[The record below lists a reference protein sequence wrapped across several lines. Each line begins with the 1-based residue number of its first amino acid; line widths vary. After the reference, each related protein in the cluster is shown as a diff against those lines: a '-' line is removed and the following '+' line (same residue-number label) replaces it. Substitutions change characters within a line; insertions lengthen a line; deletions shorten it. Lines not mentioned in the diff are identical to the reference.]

1 MDFSNMT
8 NVRELLAA
16 GGPVLILLLLLSVY
30 SISVI
35 LERFFKLRSSI
46 SLSRKLIAYC
56 RHPIR
61 SENYQK
67 VQDACHKDVVK
78 NTPAAALL
86 SRLVQ
91 ERHRPQAELEKM
103 ADSIIDWET
112 SKLQRRLTVL
122 GTLGSITPFIGL
134 FGTVIGVMHAFK
146 DLASTSAA
154 GTGASVVAAGI
165 AEALINTAAGLFVAI
180 PAVIAYNYF
189 LSKTNYFAKELENA
203 ADEVIFRQPEDENGD
218 F

>member
-56 RHPIR
+56 RHPLR

-189 LSKTNYFAKELENA
+189 LSKTNYFAKELVNA

>member
-35 LERFFKLRSSI
+35 LERFFKLRSSV

-67 VQDACHKDVVK
+67 VLDPCHKEVVR
-78 NTPAAALL
+78 NTPAAVLL

-91 ERHRPQAELEKM
+91 ERHRPQAELEKI
-103 ADSIIDWET
+103 ADSIIDWEI

-134 FGTVIGVMHAFK
+134 FGTVIGVIHAFK
-146 DLASTSAA
+146 DLASTTATGA
-154 GTGASVVAAGI
+154 GASVVAAGI

-189 LSKTNYFAKELENA
+189 LSKTNYFAQELQNA
-203 ADEVIFRQPEDENGD
+203 AHEVIYRQDEEESGE

>member
-8 NVRELLAA
+8 NLRELLAA
-16 GGPVLILLLLLSVY
+16 GGPILILLLLLSVY

-35 LERFFKLRSSI
+35 LERWFKLRSSI
-46 SLSRKLIAYC
+46 SLSRKLIAYS
-56 RHPIR
+56 RHPLR
-61 SENYQK
+61 SENYHK
-67 VQDACHKDVVK
+67 VEDACRKEVVK

-86 SRLVQ
+86 SRLLQ
-91 ERHRPQAELEKM
+91 ERSRPQAELEKL
-103 ADSIIDWET
+103 ADNVIDWEI

-146 DLASTSAA
+146 DLASNAA
-154 GTGASVVAAGI
+154 ANAGASVVAAGI

-203 ADEVIFRQPEDENGD
+203 ANEFIFRHRDEDG

>member
-8 NVRELLAA
+8 NLRELLAA

-35 LERFFKLRSSI
+35 LERYFKLRSSI
-46 SLSRKLIAYC
+46 TLSRKLLAYS
-56 RHPIR
+56 RHPLR

-67 VQDACHKDVVK
+67 VEDACKKEMVK
-78 NTPAAALL
+78 NTPAAVLL
-86 SRLVQ
+86 SRLLQ
-91 ERHRPQAELEKM
+91 ERGRSQAELEKLS
-103 ADSIIDWET
+103 DNVIDWEI
-112 SKLQRRLTVL
+112 SKLQRKLTVL

-146 DLASTSAA
+146 DLASNAAA
-154 GTGASVVAAGI
+154 GAGASVVAAGI

-203 ADEVIFRQPEDENGD
+203 ANDFIFRQDSEDS

>member
-8 NVRELLAA
+8 NLRELLAA
-16 GGPVLILLLLLSVY
+16 GGPILILLLLLSVY

-35 LERFFKLRSSI
+35 LERWFKLRSSI
-46 SLSRKLIAYC
+46 SLSRKLIAYS
-56 RHPIR
+56 RHPLR

-67 VQDACHKDVVK
+67 VEDACRKEVVK

-86 SRLVQ
+86 SRLIQ
-91 ERHRPQAELEKM
+91 ERNRPQAELEKL
-103 ADSIIDWET
+103 ADNVIDWEI

-146 DLASTSAA
+146 DLASNAA
-154 GTGASVVAAGI
+154 ANAGASVVAAGI

-203 ADEVIFRQPEDENGD
+203 ANEFIFRHHDEDG

>member
-35 LERFFKLRSSI
+35 LERFFKLRSSV

-67 VQDACHKDVVK
+67 VLDACHKEVVR
-78 NTPAAALL
+78 NTPAAVLL

-91 ERHRPQAELEKM
+91 ERHRPQAELEKI
-103 ADSIIDWET
+103 ADSIIDWEI

-134 FGTVIGVMHAFK
+134 FGTVIGVIHAFK
-146 DLASTSAA
+146 DLASTTATGA
-154 GTGASVVAAGI
+154 GASVVAAGI

-189 LSKTNYFAKELENA
+189 LSKTNYFAQELQNA
-203 ADEVIFRQPEDENGD
+203 AHEVIYRQDEEESGE

>member
-1 MDFSNMT
+1 MEFSNMT
-8 NVRELLAA
+8 NLRELLAA
-16 GGPVLILLLLLSVY
+16 GGPVLIILLLLSVY
-30 SISVI
+30 SISII
-35 LERFFKLRSSI
+35 LERFFKLRTAI
-46 SLSRKLIAYC
+46 NLSRKLIAYC

-61 SENYQK
+61 SENYK
-67 VQDACHKDVVK
+67 KAEEACRKEMVK
-78 NTPAAALL
+78 HTPAAALL
-86 SRLVQ
+86 GRLLQ
-91 ERHRPQAELEKM
+91 ERHRPQAELEKI
-103 ADSIIDWET
+103 AGNTIEWEI

-146 DLASTSAA
+146 DLASNTAA
-154 GTGASVVAAGI
+154 NAGASVVAAGI

-203 ADEVIFRQPEDENGD
+203 ANDFIYRENETGE